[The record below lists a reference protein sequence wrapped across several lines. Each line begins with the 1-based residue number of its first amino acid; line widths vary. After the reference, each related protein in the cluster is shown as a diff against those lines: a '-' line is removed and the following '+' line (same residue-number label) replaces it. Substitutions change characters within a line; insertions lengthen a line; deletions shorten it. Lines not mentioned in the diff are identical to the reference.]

1 MYSEKQNEE
10 SDTCAE
16 SNKSCDLTVEHNDTT
31 GMIWWYHF
39 AFQAYHKGALF
50 YPQPLKHAMTWIEGG
65 GVSGLDR
72 DTQTIQ
78 MISLNSNLEGSN
90 SMIKQLLMHPI
101 VLISIRFLFFPHCL
115 T

>member
-1 MYSEKQNEE
+1 M
-10 SDTCAE
+10 
-16 SNKSCDLTVEHNDTT
+16 TVEHNDTT

-39 AFQAYHKGALF
+39 AFQAYHKGTLF

-72 DTQTIQ
+72 DTQIIQ
-78 MISLNSNLEGSN
+78 MISSNSNLEGSN

-101 VLISIRFLFFPHCL
+101 VLISIRFLFFSPFDLKRAFCEEPLSFRQHHVIN
-115 T
+115 